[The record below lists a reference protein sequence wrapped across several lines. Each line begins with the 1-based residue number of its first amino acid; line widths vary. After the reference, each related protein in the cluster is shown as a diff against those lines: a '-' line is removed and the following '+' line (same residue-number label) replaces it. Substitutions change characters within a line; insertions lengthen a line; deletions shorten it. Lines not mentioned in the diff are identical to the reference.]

1 MSESVLEVRGL
12 SKTFARRGAPDVEA
26 LRGVGFELGAGER
39 LGIVGQ
45 SGSGKSTL
53 ARIVMRFEE
62 ADAGSVRLCGRD
74 VTHAEGAELARAYRQ
89 MQMVFQDPADSF
101 DPRKT
106 LGEGIAEGLRNA
118 GASKEEAQA
127 RVRTL
132 MEDCGLDPAL
142 AARHPRQVSGGQCQ
156 RAAIAR
162 ALAPSPQLL
171 VCDEATSALDA
182 TVQRQIVRLL
192 AHLSDEHGLAL
203 LFICHDIALVAEVCD
218 RVVVMSEGRVAEQG
232 PTEQVLRRPQSAATK
247 ELLAARL

>member
-1 MSESVLEVRGL
+1 MSGSVLEVRGL

-26 LRGVGFELGAGER
+26 LRGVGFELRAGER
-39 LGIVGQ
+39 LGVVGQ

-53 ARIVMRFEE
+53 ARIVMRFEA
-62 ADAGSVRLCGRD
+62 ADEGRVLLCGRD
-74 VTHAEGAELARAYRQ
+74 ITHAEGAELASAYRQ

-101 DPRKT
+101 DPRRT

-142 AARHPRQVSGGQCQ
+142 AARRPRQVSGGQCQ

-192 AHLSDEHGLAL
+192 ARLSDEHDLAL
-203 LFICHDIALVAEVCD
+203 LFICHDIALVAEACD
-218 RVVVMSEGRVAEQG
+218 RVIVMSEGRIAEEG
-232 PTEQVLRRPQSAATK
+232 PTEQVLRRPQSEATK